1 MIENKTDLRL
11 WTKSERKLIDTEK
24 ISLNL
29 TKKILDSDEYKK
41 SKNIM
46 IFYPLKYELNFI
58 DLAKDETKNFYLP
71 KINNENLLCCP
82 YKYGDTLAEGN
93 FKTLEPVCENVNPK
107 ILDMVITPAL
117 ACDTDNYRLG
127 YGKGYYDRFLKNLDV
142 IKIAC
147 IPKKLYINTVYPDK
161 YDIKM
166 DKILVSD

>member
-11 WTKSERKLIDTEK
+11 WAKSERKLIDTEK

-29 TKKILDSDEYKK
+29 TKKILESKEYKK

-58 DLAKDETKNFYLP
+58 DLTKDETKNFYLP
-71 KINNENLLCCP
+71 KIYKEDLLCCP
-82 YKYGDTLAEGN
+82 YKYGDTLIEGE
-93 FKTLEPVCENVNPK
+93 FKTFEPVCENINPE
-107 ILDMVITPAL
+107 ILDMVISPAL
-117 ACDTDNYRLG
+117 ACDINNYRLG

-147 IPKKLYINTVYPDK
+147 VPQNLYLSTVYPDK

-166 DKILVSD
+166 DKILISD